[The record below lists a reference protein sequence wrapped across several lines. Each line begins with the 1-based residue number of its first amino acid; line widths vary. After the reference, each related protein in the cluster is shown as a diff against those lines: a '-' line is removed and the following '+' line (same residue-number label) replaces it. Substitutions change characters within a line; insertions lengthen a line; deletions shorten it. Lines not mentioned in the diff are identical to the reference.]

1 MTKPKVLV
9 DAASLLLRSA
19 GVKNYTYH
27 WLRALEQQAPGMFD
41 AYPFLGQSLG
51 KLNHD
56 GSNFSLPATL
66 PRIAALQFF
75 NKVMPGALSPFI
87 RKYSLFHVSNQ
98 VKHPPDGIPV
108 SATIHDMTCWLL
120 PDTHT
125 AANRAAD
132 EAFAERVI
140 KRARGLI
147 AVSEHTR
154 QDAIRILGLDPAKIR
169 TIYSGVPPAYF
180 DAAPLRR
187 AKPYLLYAGT
197 IEPRKNVDLMLNAF
211 AKLETDHELLIAG
224 PEGWN
229 SAHTM
234 QRLRQ
239 NQVRNVRY
247 LGYVPEADMPGLF
260 AGATAFVY
268 PSLYEGFGFPVA
280 QAMAAR
286 VPVLTSNASCLPE
299 VAGEGAITVDPR
311 SEAELTAGLQR
322 LLDSVDLRQ
331 TLASRGRERAE
342 LYRWETCAIQSIE
355 WFRELIND
363 R

>member
-1 MTKPKVLV
+1 MNRHKILV

-41 AYPFLGQSLG
+41 AYPFLGASLG
-51 KLNHD
+51 ELNHD
-56 GSNFSLPATL
+56 GSNFPLAATV

-75 NKVMPGALSPFI
+75 NKVMPGALAPFV
-87 RKYSLFHVSNQ
+87 RKYALFHVSNQ
-98 VKHPPDGIPV
+98 VKHPPADVAV

-120 PDTHT
+120 PETHT

-140 KRARGLI
+140 QRARGLI

-154 QDAIRILGLDPAKIR
+154 QDAIRILNLDPAKIR

-180 DAAPLRR
+180 DAKPVRR
-187 AKPYLLYAGT
+187 ARPYLLYAGT

-211 AKLETDHELLIAG
+211 AKLDTDHELLIAG

-234 QRLRQ
+234 HRLRT
-239 NQVRNVRY
+239 NEVRNVRY

-260 AGATAFVY
+260 AGAAAFVY
-268 PSLYEGFGFPVA
+268 PSLYEGFGFPMA

-299 VAGEGAITVDPR
+299 VAGDGAITVDPR
-311 SEAELTAGLQR
+311 SEAELSASMLR
-322 LLDSVDLRQ
+322 LLESEELRR
-331 TLASRGRERAE
+331 TLANRGRERAE
-342 LYRWETCAIQSIE
+342 LYRWETCATQSIA
-355 WFRELIND
+355 WFRELTGA
-363 R
+363 

>member
-1 MTKPKVLV
+1 MTSPRILV

-27 WLRALEQQAPGMFD
+27 WLRALEEQAPGMFD
-41 AYPFLGQSLG
+41 AYPFLGSSLG
-51 KLNHD
+51 TLNHD
-56 GSNFSLPATL
+56 GSNFSLAATV
-66 PRIAALQFF
+66 PRIVALQFF

-98 VKHPPDGIPV
+98 VKHPPASVPV

-120 PDTHT
+120 PETHT

-132 EAFAERVI
+132 EAFADRVI
-140 KRARGLI
+140 RRARGLI

-154 QDAIRILGLDPAKIR
+154 QDAIRILKLDPAKIR
-169 TIYSGVPPAYF
+169 TIYSGVPQAYF
-180 DAAPLRR
+180 DAAPTVR

-197 IEPRKNVDLMLNAF
+197 IEPRKNVDLLLDAF
-211 AKLETDHELLIAG
+211 ARLDTDHELLIAG

-229 SAHTM
+229 STLTM

-239 NQVRNVRY
+239 NAVRNVRY

-286 VPVLTSNASCLPE
+286 VPVVTSNASCLPE
-299 VAGEGAITVDPR
+299 VAGDGALTVDPR
-311 SEAELTAGLQR
+311 SEAELTSALQR
-322 LLDSVDLRQ
+322 VIEDSRLRD
-331 TLASRGRERAE
+331 TLANAGRQRAD
-342 LYRWETCAIQSIE
+342 LYRWETCARQSIA
-355 WFRELIND
+355 WFRELT
-363 R
+363 